1 MSFTVEFSSLTRKDL
16 YGVGIGVTS
25 QVVRIADSN
34 IVAKI
39 PSLSPYTGP
48 EFHDIEKRA
57 YERLQ
62 GHPNILRCFGQSPPE
77 CTLLQGALLFE
88 YHPNG
93 TLKEHLGQ
101 LNKYPGRNRWPYQAV
116 SALAYVHSCH
126 IVHGDLGLHNLL
138 LRDDGEIVLCDF
150 AGSGLDGKG
159 SYVAHATRYSD
170 PLCLKE
176 YPDEQ
181 NDVFA
186 LGTLL
191 YELDQGRLLF
201 DGLSDGEIDARLRK
215 RQFPDLSM
223 ISLPLRSVI
232 EKCWTLPGYQASDA
246 LRELGMLCP
255 IKRRDG
261 SNLATELRR
270 QAPIFQAALC
280 IGILTVVALTWRAAF
295 KKLQR

>member
-1 MSFTVEFSSLTRKDL
+1 MSFTT

-25 QVVRIADSN
+25 QVVRITDSN

-39 PSLSPYTGP
+39 PSLSSYTGP
-48 EFHDIEKRA
+48 EFNDIEKRA

-77 CTLLQGALLFE
+77 CTLLQGALAFE
-88 YHPNG
+88 FHPNG
-93 TLKEHLGQ
+93 TFKDHLGQ
-101 LNKYPGRNRWPYQAV
+101 LNKYPGRNRFQCP
-116 SALAYVHSCH
+116 SYVHSCH

-181 NDVFA
+181 NGVFA

-191 YELDQGRLLF
+191 YELDQGRLL

-215 RQFPDLSM
+215 GQFPDLSM

-232 EKCWTLPGYQASDA
+232 EKCWTLPGYKASDA
-246 LRELGMLCP
+246 LRELEP
-255 IKRRDG
+255 RR
-261 SNLATELRR
+261 
-270 QAPIFQAALC
+270 
-280 IGILTVVALTWRAAF
+280 
-295 KKLQR
+295 